1 MLFVAAP
8 LYFFIPLIFTLS
20 RGHMVR
26 SVQGF
31 SERGKL

>member
-1 MLFVAAP
+1 MFFVAAP
-8 LYFFIPLIFTLS
+8 LYFFIPIFDLS
-20 RGHMVR
+20 RGRMVR